1 MTGSMIS
8 IPCASREIVDINIGV
23 RISESFLIKQF
34 FVLFIYFIVV
44 LLFALFIFVLGY
56 QTFED

>member
-1 MTGSMIS
+1 MTGSVIS

-34 FVLFIYFIVV
+34 FVLFIYFIV